1 MNEAEPVRY
10 IPPDERVPGH
20 ATPGMVR
27 EQAVSTD
34 GMWAGFVRTAA
45 GETSAWHHHGEYES
59 SIYIVSG
66 RLRMESGRGGG
77 DVIEAG
83 PGDFCYVA
91 PWAIHREANPGDEE
105 SHLIVVRAGSGP
117 AVINV
122 EGPAS

>member
-1 MNEAEPVRY
+1 MSEAEPVRY
-10 IPPDERVPGH
+10 VPPGDRVAGH

-59 SIYIVSG
+59 SIYVVSG
-66 RLRMESGRGGG
+66 RLRMESGRGGSE
-77 DVIEAG
+77 VIEAG
-83 PGDFCYVA
+83 AGDFCYV
-91 PWAIHREANPGDEE
+91 PPGAIHRELNPGDEE

-117 AVINV
+117 AVVNV
-122 EGPAS
+122 DGPAS